1 MNVVVTDYDVGD
13 RTDFILSPRAY
24 AKLASPNSASELFA
38 SGVVDIEYRRISCQY
53 PGYNLMYK
61 ITEQSKYP
69 NYLAIVLLYVPGQ
82 NEITA
87 VELWQVIFYY
97 IVKFS
102 I

>member
-1 MNVVVTDYDVGD
+1 MATDYGVAD

-24 AKLASPNSASELFA
+24 ANLASSNLAFELELFA
-38 SGVVDIEYRRISCQY
+38 DGVVDVEYRRISCQH

-61 ITEQSKYP
+61 VGERSKYRR
-69 NYLAIVLLYVPGQ
+69 YLAIVILYVAGQ
-82 NEITA
+82 NDITA

-97 IVKFS
+97 IVEFS